1 MSKWERIAHVLY
13 ECTYHIVWTPKY
25 RYRILQG
32 DVAEFV
38 EEKIRTVC
46 EWKGV
51 EILELN
57 VRIDHVH
64 MVVVIPPKISIS
76 ELMGMVK
83 GKSAI
88 ALFQKSHKLKKKPYW
103 GNHFWSRGYCV
114 STIGM
119 DEEKIRKYVKYQEDH
134 EKMEE
139 DHDLHEGP
147 F

>member
-51 EILELN
+51 EILEVN